1 MMNISIVIADDHPI
15 ILDGLANLFKNETGL
30 RVLGRCVN
38 GEEALDAVRRHS
50 PDVVIL
56 DLHMPR
62 MTGLDVL
69 RAIQTDGIKVRAVLL
84 AAELTRGHALEAMR
98 LGVAGIVL
106 KELAPRLLVECVRKV
121 AAGEQWIEKRS
132 FGVVLDGLL
141 ARDRGTREAASV
153 LTAREVELV
162 RLVAGGLRNRAI
174 AEQLGITEGT
184 VKLHIHNVYK
194 KLRVDSRVE
203 LTLYAQE
210 KGIV

>member
-1 MMNISIVIADDHPI
+1 MSISIVIADDHPI
-15 ILDGLANLFKNETGL
+15 ILDGLANLFKNEDRL
-30 RVLGRCVN
+30 NVRARCVN
-38 GEEALDAVRRHS
+38 GEEALGAVRRYS
-50 PDVVIL
+50 PDVLLI

-69 RAIQTDGIKVRAVLL
+69 RAIRAERLQVRAVLL
-84 AAELTRGHALEAMR
+84 AAELTRGQALDAMR
-98 LGVAGIVL
+98 LGVGGIVL

-132 FGVVLDGLL
+132 FSGVLDGLL
-141 ARDRGTREAASV
+141 ARDRATRATTPA

-162 RLVAGGLRNRAI
+162 RLVAGGFRNRAI
-174 AEQLGITEGT
+174 AEQVGITEGT

-194 KLRVDSRVE
+194 KLGVDSRVE

-210 KGIV
+210 KGIA